1 MCITDRTV
9 KRFREFERDKR
20 GLDYQRATAKA
31 VEIFFLF
38 SIRLFHQV
46 KNKQKLT
53 KSHKMNKLVFFFYF
67 YAFCV
72 CFQNY
77 FLVKLSVYF
86 FIRTFSFNSLSTSE
100 HKGNYCV
107 KSNAN

>member
-53 KSHKMNKLVFFFYF
+53 KSHKMNKLVFFFPVL
-67 YAFCV
+67 FCKFDV
-72 CFQNY
+72 CI
-77 FLVKLSVYF
+77 VKEILS
-86 FIRTFSFNSLSTSE
+86 STGE
-100 HKGNYCV
+100 GGRKGPKRSINRKQREV
-107 KSNAN
+107 ILNV

>member
-1 MCITDRTV
+1 
-9 KRFREFERDKR
+9 
-20 GLDYQRATAKA
+20 
-31 VEIFFLF
+31 
-38 SIRLFHQV
+38 
-46 KNKQKLT
+46 
-53 KSHKMNKLVFFFYF
+53 MNKLVLFFFYF

>member
-9 KRFREFERDKR
+9 ESFREFERDKR

-46 KNKQKLT
+46 KNKKKLT
-53 KSHKMNKLVFFFYF
+53 KSHKMNKLVCFFFFYF
-67 YAFCV
+67 YAFC
-72 CFQNY
+72 FQNY
-77 FLVKLSVYF
+77 FLGTVYCPRAF
-86 FIRTFSFNSLSTSE
+86 VICT
-100 HKGNYCV
+100 
-107 KSNAN
+107 